1 MSYLVYPQCPPLLGY
16 VGYIYVYAPRE
27 RKIPCNALN
36 EGGTFISTMN
46 PSKQRNNNVKL
57 RDILNACSPLVVS
70 DAIVM
75 VENALFSP
83 SSHSD
88 QVIQASSHPNGIF
101 DPPKVS
107 IVFTLY
113 NSRKHGS
120 FIPPLW
126 FTKYGGAIHRLSSG
140 KLCSS
145 QWYCRGAVRGRSFQY
160 PGERSR
166 ISVLDNMY

>member
-1 MSYLVYPQCPPLLGY
+1 MFMLR
-16 VGYIYVYAPRE
+16 AK
-27 RKIPCNALN
+27 RKIPCIALN

-46 PSKQRNNNVKL
+46 STKRNNNVKL

-101 DPPKVS
+101 DPTVS
-107 IVFTLY
+107 IVFTLQ
-113 NSRKHGS
+113 
-120 FIPPLW
+120 
-126 FTKYGGAIHRLSSG
+126 SS
-140 KLCSS
+140 
-145 QWYCRGAVRGRSFQY
+145 
-160 PGERSR
+160 
-166 ISVLDNMY
+166 